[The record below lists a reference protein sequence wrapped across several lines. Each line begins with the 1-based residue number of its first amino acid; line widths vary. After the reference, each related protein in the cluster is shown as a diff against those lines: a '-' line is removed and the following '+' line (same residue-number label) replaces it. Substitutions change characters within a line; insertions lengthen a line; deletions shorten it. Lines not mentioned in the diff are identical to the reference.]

1 MNAEQRWQEE
11 NGKGRTTCTRVLFSL
26 AIVAYVSL
34 FASEC
39 SKSHVQETVT
49 VAPRATATPA
59 SATTDVN
66 SISRPPAVDA
76 ETEAAGDALA
86 HAIVTLKT
94 RRRDEALYY
103 INLART
109 QLTRRLNR
117 SSIDSQTNSNAIRQ
131 RLINDLRELDAAER
145 SVRHGAYDQSR
156 AQLLSI
162 SNELDHLH

>member
-1 MNAEQRWQEE
+1 ME
-11 NGKGRTTCTRVLFSL
+11 GRKRQTTCTRVLFSL

-39 SKSHVQETVT
+39 SRSHVQETVT
-49 VAPRATATPA
+49 VAPRATATPP

-66 SISRPPAVDA
+66 SSPRPATVDA

-86 HAIVTLKT
+86 HAMVALKT

-109 QLTRRLNR
+109 HLTRRR
-117 SSIDSQTNSNAIRQ
+117 DRPRIDSTTNSNWVRE
-131 RLINDLRELDAAER
+131 RLIHDLRELDVAEG

-156 AQLLSI
+156 TQLLSI